1 MTTASSVE
9 EYLAGV
15 PAAERA
21 ALEELRATIRAAA
34 PDTIET
40 ISYQM
45 PTFKYRRRAL
55 VGFAAFTHHCSL
67 FPYSKGVLVTLAD
80 ELRLLRHLGQGR
92 HRPLHGRGAAAGRAW
107 CGGSSRTRIE
117 EIDAGLAAK
126 GSR

>member
-1 MTTASSVE
+1 MTSASSVD

-21 ALEELRATIRAAA
+21 ALEDLRATIRAAA
-34 PDTIET
+34 PDAVET

-45 PTFKYRRRAL
+45 PTFKHRGRAL

-80 ELRLLRHLGQGR
+80 ELRPFDTSGKGGTVRFTAEA
-92 HRPLHGRGAAAGRAW
+92 PLPAALVRRIVA
-107 CGGSSRTRIE
+107 TRIE
-117 EIDAGLAAK
+117 EIDAQLAAR

>member
-1 MTTASSVE
+1 MATAGSVE

-15 PAAERA
+15 PAAERD

-34 PDTIET
+34 PDAVET

-45 PTFKYRRRAL
+45 PTFKHRGRAL
-55 VGFAAFTHHCSL
+55 VGFAAFTNHCSL

-80 ELRLLRHLGQGR
+80 ELRPYDTSGKGGTVRFTAEA
-92 HRPLHGRGAAAGRAW
+92 PLPEGLVRRIVA
-107 CGGSSRTRIE
+107 TRIA

>member
-1 MTTASSVE
+1 MTSASSVD

-21 ALEELRATIRAAA
+21 ALEDLRATIRAAA
-34 PDTIET
+34 PDAVET

-45 PTFKYRRRAL
+45 PTFKHRGRAL

-80 ELRLLRHLGQGR
+80 ELRPFDTSGKGGTVRFTAEA
-92 HRPLHGRGAAAGRAW
+92 PLPAALVRRIVA
-107 CGGSSRTRIE
+107 TRIE
-117 EIDAGLAAK
+117 EIDAQLAAK